1 MRRRQHEQRI
11 QKSQARAAS
20 KEMSAKS
27 EGSGFSTFGKNQETS
42 FENFTRCPELR
53 APNYLRL
60 IKYPAKAALEK
71 IQRNVKIIF
80 AEVPRRRLYVT
91 INIFLMQNVM
101 KSGQGSYLSTP
112 TLAGGVLML

>member
-27 EGSGFSTFGKNQETS
+27 EGSGFQTFGKKSGNLIRKFHQVAQ
-42 FENFTRCPELR
+42 NPG
-53 APNYLRL
+53 PNYLRL

-80 AEVPRRRLYVT
+80 AEVPRRRLFVT
-91 INIFLMQNVM
+91 INIHLMQNVM
-101 KSGQGSYLSTP
+101 NLGQGSYLSTP